1 MDLPEPESPLMM
13 TMRICTS
20 IAECAEHGQAGLA
33 YTINTLFYYPLP

>member
-33 YTINTLFYYPLP
+33 YTMATESYCLLP